1 MQPGFKLPSKPPG
14 LTIDD
19 KLLTIREAADF
30 LNVHYQTIRNWMQRG
45 EITFIK
51 HGQTVRIP
59 VSALARSPH
68 HGETA
73 AQPRRH
79 DL

>member
-1 MQPGFKLPSKPPG
+1 

-19 KLLTIREAADF
+19 KLLTIQQAADF
-30 LNVHYQTIRNWMQRG
+30 LGVHYQTIRNWMQRG

-59 VSALARSPH
+59 VSGLAKGQQ
-68 HGETA
+68 HGEATT
-73 AQPRRH
+73 QPRRH
-79 DL
+79 NLQTQ